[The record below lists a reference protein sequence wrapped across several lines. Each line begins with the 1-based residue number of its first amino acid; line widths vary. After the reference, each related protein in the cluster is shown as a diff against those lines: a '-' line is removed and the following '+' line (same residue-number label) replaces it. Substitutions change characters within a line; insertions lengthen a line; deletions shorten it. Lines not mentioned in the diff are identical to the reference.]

1 MILANYEVEIKK
13 NEFNIK
19 LGCVFVPFCAAKG
32 CKLSLHFA
40 FRNIAL
46 KTFHSQGGW
55 ILLAIQNRR
64 RREEESKRGRARKE
78 HLIASDDFV
87 LVNKGLSITVEGCKL
102 VRVVLFF

>member
-1 MILANYEVEIKK
+1 MKWRFKK
-13 NEFNIK
+13 NLN
-19 LGCVFVPFCAAKG
+19 LTSSLHVFLFHFVH
-32 CKLSLHFA
+32 LRIVSYLYHFA

-64 RREEESKRGRARKE
+64 RREEESERGRARKE
-78 HLIASDDFV
+78 HLIATDDFV
-87 LVNKGLSITVEGCKL
+87 LATKGLSITVEGCKL